1 MNKYIQNRKDERYM
15 RFESMV
21 GAKGEFWEIYVP
33 NEHNIWLCEGVI
45 GSEGTNSHLFWRD
58 YCSMDEWVNYQWA
71 SKLVDAKQEAGFV
84 YAGEVKKIIDV
95 TFRKALTSK
104 NQQDLLDC
112 LRDGYSP
119 FSVVTSEDNVSSTME
134 VSIAAGNIN
143 SIETLFKAGVNID
156 GPPKWQGCDFDHSSS
171 PLVFALEEDKD
182 AKVIKF
188 ILKLGADINKTSG
201 SVPIT
206 PLHAAQ
212 SVELVK
218 ILLDNGAIVDAV
230 DGFGRSALNRFLGFN
245 SASNNEI
252 IKLLVN
258 YKADVNKKDDFCG
271 SPPMLVAAYWGNCEA
286 VQFLLDNGADLSI
299 CNNDG
304 ENALI
309 RMVSGRYSEPHT
321 KIIQILLKAGLDA
334 NARKK
339 GEVTALMV
347 AAERAATYDEALAYI
362 DLLVTAGADIDAR
375 DEAGKTAL
383 MRVAGMSGPTVKFLI
398 KAGANID
405 LQDATGKTAAMF
417 AAVPVSDEKWKSTAL
432 KSLIK
437 AGANLAIEDVS
448 GCSALQT
455 YSAEAAS
462 LLLDAGVVPN
472 AADGA
477 NLITRAIA
485 QDNLTLALKILEKGE
500 YLIKS
505 DGFNINKKILSAFI
519 KKIAAVDPLLL
530 LSLSSRDAD
539 IRALLDRYL
548 KDASTEVL
556 PEYAQQDE
564 LPAILKLGV
573 WPGVGKGKGPPNLP
587 PFWNALIHPSP
598 ILLSNPKPL
607 PPAAID
613 VIARM
618 VLMSTH
624 DAPIPA
630 IAQVQ
635 AACDRQSLAN
645 FALSIFHE
653 WVDKGS
659 KANDGLFQVLGYW
672 GDGRAAKTLTP
683 LIQHWPKVQLSQRA
697 AMGLEILGTMGSDI
711 ALMQIQAIA
720 AKTKY
725 DSLRLRAEALLKKVA
740 TTRNLSAEQ
749 LEDRLVPSFD
759 LSDDGVLRLDF
770 GSRYFVAGVNEQ
782 LQPILKDAH
791 GIAIKALPKASPAD
805 DVSLAAQSS
814 EKWREFK
821 KDIKPVATL
830 QLSRLEQAMSNSR
843 RWAGDDFINLL
854 VNHPLLQKAVRG
866 LVWAAYDKKNLVST
880 FAFRPDGTAVD
891 VKGIAFVIKPDARVG
906 VPHPLD
912 MGAELAAWKEVF
924 QQTKQAQPFPQLVR
938 KVYLKESDLDGTLF
952 GLEGLVVPSLA
963 FKCLKAMGWDGDGDT
978 FGGTFYSFDRSFP
991 SGSASISVTPGL
1003 NLAAYDTLASEQTL
1017 SVDSAGLDPV
1027 DFSELI
1033 RELQTLKA

>member
-1 MNKYIQNRKDERYM
+1 VNKYIESRKDERYM
-15 RFESMV
+15 RFEKKT
-21 GAKGEFWEIYVP
+21 GATEKFWEIYIP
-33 NEHNIWLCEGVI
+33 DRFNIWLCEGSI
-45 GSEGTNSHLFWRD
+45 GSEGTNNHLSWRD
-58 YCSMDEWVNYQWA
+58 WGSMDEGVNLQWA
-71 SKLVDAKQEAGFV
+71 SNLIDEKQQAGFV
-84 YAGEVKKIIDV
+84 YAGEVKKIIDI
-95 TFRKALTSK
+95 TYRKALVSK
-104 NQQDLLDC
+104 NPQDLLDC

-119 FSVVTSEDNVSSTME
+119 FSVVTSENKVSSAME
-134 VSIAAGNIN
+134 FSIAAGNIN

-156 GPPKWQGCDFDHSSS
+156 GPPKWQGREFDRLTS
-171 PLVFALEEDKD
+171 PLVFALEEAKD
-182 AKVIKF
+182 IKTVKV
-188 ILKLGADINKTSG
+188 ILKLGADINRTSG
-201 SVPIT
+201 SESKA
-206 PLHAAQ
+206 PLHAAR
-212 SVELVK
+212 SVELIE
-218 ILLDNGAIVDAV
+218 ILLEHGASVDTD
-230 DGFGRSALNRFLGFN
+230 DGFGRSALQRLLNYG
-245 SASNNEI
+245 SASYHEMV
-252 IKLLVN
+252 KVLVK
-258 YKADVNKKDDFCG
+258 YKADVNKRDIYSGDTPIL
-271 SPPMLVAAYWGNCEA
+271 SAAYNGNCEA
-286 VQFLLDNGADLSI
+286 VQFLLDNGADLSV
-299 CNNDG
+299 CNNAG

-309 RMVSGRYSEPHT
+309 LTVAGWYNEEHT
-321 KIIQILLKAGLDA
+321 KIIQILLSAGLCV
-334 NARKK
+334 NSRKS
-339 GEVTALMV
+339 GEVSALMV
-347 AAERAATYDEALAYI
+347 AADRASIHSDALAYI
-362 DLLVTAGADIDAR
+362 NLLVAAGADIDAK
-375 DEAGKTAL
+375 DISGKTAL
-383 MRVAGMSGPTVKFLI
+383 MRAASMSGPTVNFLI

-417 AAVPVSDEKWKSTAL
+417 AAVPVPDEKWKSTAL

-437 AGANLAIEDVS
+437 AGANLAIED
-448 GCSALQT
+448 GNGHGALQT

-477 NLITRAIA
+477 NLITRAIV

-505 DGFNINKKILSAFI
+505 DGFNINKKILSTFI
-519 KKIAAVDPLLL
+519 KKIAAVDPLSL
-530 LSLSSRDAD
+530 LSLSSSDAD

-548 KDASTEVL
+548 KDASTEVA

-564 LPAILKLGV
+564 LPAILKPDA
-573 WPGVGKGKGPPNLP
+573 WPGVGKGKGLPNLP
-587 PFWNALIHPSP
+587 SFWNALIHPSP
-598 ILLSNPKPL
+598 RLLASSKPL

-653 WVDKGS
+653 WADKGS
-659 KANDGLFQVLGYW
+659 KATDGLFQVLGYW
-672 GDGRAAKTLTP
+672 GDGKAAKTLTP
-683 LIQHWPKVQLSQRA
+683 LIKHWPKVQLSQRA

-740 TTRNLSAEQ
+740 ATRNLSAEQ

-759 LSDDGVLRLDF
+759 LSDDGTLRLDF
-770 GSRYFVAGVNEQ
+770 GSRYFVVGVDEQ

-805 DVSLAAQSS
+805 DGSLAAQSS

-821 KDIKPVATL
+821 KNIKPVAAL

-843 RWAGDDFINLL
+843 RWVGDDFINLL

-866 LVWAAYDKKNLVST
+866 LVWAVYQKKKLVST

-891 VKGIAFVIKPDARVG
+891 VNGIAFVIKPDARVG

-912 MGAELAAWKEVF
+912 MGADLAAWKEVF

-963 FKCLKAMGWDGDGDT
+963 FKGLKAMGWDGDGDT

-1003 NLAAYDTLASEQTL
+1003 HLAAYDTLASEQTL
-1017 SVDSAGLDPV
+1017 SVDSAGLSPV